1 MSDHTETDLKTTSD
15 NAAFYALVCL
25 TPIFVIVVTF
35 GWARILKPVIPL
47 DAPFVFF
54 ISYPAAIFLA
64 VVAVVLAKVIAA
76 ESIQLTHEKGPRVSL
91 STCLSRCWAYVL
103 VLVIISS
110 LGTARTI
117 FTITQAS
124 DVLSGELS
132 QTSAELRALEIG
144 VDSVLQT
151 PEYDVLAAEYKIK
164 RAKIGVLV
172 TQFDNEMQRV
182 YEVELSK
189 MSDDRA
195 RVDTLW
201 LQFEG
206 EMNNPLGCGFGP
218 ETERRFREL
227 QAALPGLQKL
237 AGSSAQCDKIPATL
251 SQYKIAVASLKD
263 IVFSPSKYNC
273 AISPSALQRWAD
285 LQTELPEL
293 KPLDPAG
300 IPCNKMADV
309 IKNYAAAAESLIA
322 KIDVPVSQTPVTVIE
337 FKNRAKT
344 AIDAEIKTIET
355 MIVNSAKIT
364 PADAL
369 PVLRKSWEV
378 YQAVLSEG
386 EIIAHGK
393 FTNLARDIKR
403 EEVANIENLSNI
415 LRILASRWDNFM
427 TYLTLLGAV
436 LLDLILIAFFRRHLS
451 SLDTQAKYGFY
462 DGYVSS
468 RKIFRR

>member
-1 MSDHTETDLKTTSD
+1 M
-15 NAAFYALVCL
+15 
-25 TPIFVIVVTF
+25 
-35 GWARILKPVIPL
+35 
-47 DAPFVFF
+47 
-54 ISYPAAIFLA
+54 
-64 VVAVVLAKVIAA
+64 
-76 ESIQLTHEKGPRVSL
+76 
-91 STCLSRCWAYVL
+91 
-103 VLVIISS
+103 
-110 LGTARTI
+110 
-117 FTITQAS
+117 
-124 DVLSGELS
+124 LSGELS

-218 ETERRFREL
+218 KTERRFREL

-369 PVLRKSWEV
+369 PVLRKSLEV